1 MSQLTT
7 TTHGTLDYARPGT
20 VASPTVH
27 VSSLR
32 RFTVA
37 LLLAAGPQ
45 AWILLGRSELGE
57 RRQVLAGAVAFL
69 LAVIAWLVPA
79 VRERVIAVAAT
90 LANPSSRAK
99 FITAIVIA
107 LLATAYLY
115 VTARGQ
121 HRDFAPVLHDEYAYI
136 LQAKMLAGGHLWMP
150 KHELSDFFENFHL
163 VTDRVYASKYGPG
176 TALWYAPAALLH
188 LPPWVTP
195 LLLSGAAAGLM
206 YLLATELFGGAS
218 GLLSALMLVS
228 LGAFRRTSIMIMSQA
243 PVLALLLMAMLAF
256 VYWRQK
262 RCGGCMVLLGVCVG
276 WAAITRPVDAL
287 CLAVPLAVA
296 VLVELWR
303 TDNRTRVRAVA
314 LGLAGVAPFVLLQAV
329 YNKGV
334 TGSVTTL
341 PWNYYALRYDPYDTM
356 GRKPLDTRLM
366 PAKLLPQKQAIIDD
380 FTKPMFEAKA
390 RQSAKARLIDR
401 TTKLLAGP
409 PLEEQEPGRLVY
421 GALPTPLLVALV
433 PVGLVTMLSRRRWM
447 LLVPLVLFLAIYANY
462 SYFFPH
468 YTVAVLPAVILL
480 VLGAPAAIGRTWPRL
495 AVPVGLAI
503 GAVVAAVSITALPQ
517 VNRVRHDQ
525 WFDAPLLR
533 GVDAAL
539 AGIGKRPAIVLF
551 KYDPERSIHEE
562 PVYNAGVAWP
572 DDAEV
577 IRAHDLGE
585 RNGELLAYYAKRSPG
600 REVYRFDEKD
610 QKLTDLGNVAEL
622 SRSKAAR

>member
-7 TTHGTLDYARPGT
+7 TTTTTAPDLFAPAVPARR
-20 VASPTVH
+20 A
-27 VSSLR
+27 SSLR
-32 RFTVA
+32 QFAVA

-57 RRQVLAGAVAFL
+57 RRQVLAAVVAAGL
-69 LAVIAWLVPA
+69 GVIAWIVPGIRARVLA
-79 VRERVIAVAAT
+79 VWAK
-90 LANPSSRAK
+90 LAEPSPRAK
-99 FITAIVIA
+99 VVTAVMIA
-107 LLATAYLY
+107 LLATVYLY
-115 VTARGQ
+115 ATARGQ
-121 HRDFAPVLHDEYAYI
+121 HRDFAPVLHDEYAYV

-150 KHELSDFFENFHL
+150 KHELADFFENFHL

-195 LLLSGAAAGLM
+195 LLLSGAAVGLT
-206 YLLATELFGGAS
+206 YLLATEVFGGAS
-218 GLLSALMLVS
+218 GLLAALVLVS
-228 LGAFRRTSIMIMSQA
+228 LGAFRRTSIMMMSQA
-243 PVLALLLMAMLAF
+243 PVLVLLLMAMLAF
-256 VYWRQK
+256 VYWRRK

-276 WAAITRPVDAL
+276 WAALTRPVDAL
-287 CLAVPLAVA
+287 CLALPLAVA
-296 VLVELWR
+296 VGVELWR
-303 TDNRTRVRAVA
+303 ADNRVRVRTIT
-314 LGLAGVAPFVLLQAV
+314 LGLAGVAPFIILQAV

-356 GRKPLDTRLM
+356 GRKPLDTKLM

-380 FTKPMFEAKA
+380 FTKPMFEAKS

-401 TTKLLAGP
+401 ATKLLAGP

-421 GALPTPLLVALV
+421 GALPSPLLVALL
-433 PVGLVTMLSRRRWM
+433 PVGLVAMLGRRRWM
-447 LLVPLVLFLAIYANY
+447 FLVPLGLFVAVYANY

-480 VLGAPAAIGRTWPRL
+480 VLGAPAAVGWAWPRL
-495 AVPVGLAI
+495 AGPAGWVIGL
-503 GAVVAAVSITALPQ
+503 VVAAVSVTALPQ
-517 VNRVRHDQ
+517 VNPVRRDQ

-551 KYDPERSIHEE
+551 TYDPERSIHEE

-577 IRAHDLGE
+577 IRAHDLGG
-585 RNGELLAYYAKRSPG
+585 RNGELFAYYAARSPG
-600 REVYRFDEKD
+600 REVYRFDERD

-622 SRSKAAR
+622 SRSQAGR

>member
-1 MSQLTT
+1 MSQLTKPPLA
-7 TTHGTLDYARPGT
+7 TLDYARPGT
-20 VASPTVH
+20 AASSTVH

-57 RRQVLAGAVAFL
+57 RRQVLAAVVAAAL
-69 LAVIAWLVPA
+69 GVIAWVVPA
-79 VRERVIAVAAT
+79 IRERVLAAS
-90 LANPSSRAK
+90 ARMADPSSRAK
-99 FITAIVIA
+99 YATAITIA
-107 LLATAYLY
+107 LLATVYLY
-115 VTARGQ
+115 ATARGQ
-121 HRDFAPVLHDEYAYI
+121 HRDFAPVLHDEYAYV
-136 LQAKMLAGGHLWMP
+136 LQARMLAGGHLWMP

-188 LPPWVTP
+188 LPPWITP

-206 YLLATELFGGAS
+206 YLLAAELFGGAS
-218 GLLSALMLVS
+218 GLLAALVLVS
-228 LGAFRRTSIMIMSQA
+228 LGAFRRTSIMMMSQA
-243 PVLALLLMAMLAF
+243 PVLALLLLAMLAF

-303 TDNRTRVRAVA
+303 ADNRTRVRTIA
-314 LGLAGVAPFVLLQAV
+314 LGLAGVAPFIVLQAV

-356 GRKPLDTRLM
+356 GRKPLDTPLM
-366 PAKLLPQKQAIIDD
+366 PPKLLPQKQAIIDE
-380 FTKPMFEAKA
+380 FTRPMFEAKA
-390 RQSAKARLIDR
+390 RQSAKARLLDR

-409 PLEEQEPGRLVY
+409 PLEEQEPGRLIY
-421 GALPTPLLVALV
+421 GALPTPLLVALL
-433 PVGLVTMLSRRRWM
+433 PVGLVALLGRRRWM
-447 LLVPLVLFLAIYANY
+447 FLVPLVLFLAIYANY

-480 VLGAPAAIGRTWPRL
+480 VLAAPASIGRTWPRL
-495 AVPVGLAI
+495 AAPAGLAI
-503 GAVVAAVSITALPQ
+503 GLVIAAVSVTALPQ
-517 VNRVRHDQ
+517 VNRARHDQ

-539 AGIGKRPAIVLF
+539 ASISKRPAIVLF

-562 PVYNAGVAWP
+562 PVYNASVAWP

-585 RNGELLAYYAKRSPG
+585 RNGELLAYYAKRSPA

-610 QKLTDLGNVAEL
+610 QKLTDLGNVADL
-622 SRSKAAR
+622 SRSQAAH

>member
-1 MSQLTT
+1 
-7 TTHGTLDYARPGT
+7 
-20 VASPTVH
+20 
-27 VSSLR
+27 
-32 RFTVA
+32 
-37 LLLAAGPQ
+37 
-45 AWILLGRSELGE
+45 
-57 RRQVLAGAVAFL
+57 
-69 LAVIAWLVPA
+69 
-79 VRERVIAVAAT
+79 
-90 LANPSSRAK
+90 
-99 FITAIVIA
+99 
-107 LLATAYLY
+107 
-115 VTARGQ
+115 
-121 HRDFAPVLHDEYAYI
+121 
-136 LQAKMLAGGHLWMP
+136 MP
-150 KHELSDFFENFHL
+150 KHELAEFFENFHL

-188 LPPWVTP
+188 LPPWITP
-195 LLLSGAAAGLM
+195 LLLSGAAVGLM
-206 YLLATELFGGAS
+206 YLLAAELFGGAS
-218 GLLSALMLVS
+218 GLLAALVLVS
-228 LGAFRRTSIMIMSQA
+228 LGAFRRTSIMMMSQA

-262 RCGGCMVLLGVCVG
+262 RCGGCMLLLGICVG

-287 CLAVPLAVA
+287 CLAVPLAAA

-303 TDNRTRVRAVA
+303 ADNRTRVRTIA
-314 LGLAGVAPFVLLQAV
+314 LGLAGVAPFILLQAI

-366 PAKLLPQKQAIIDD
+366 PEKLLPQKQAIIDD
-380 FTKPMFEAKA
+380 FTKPAFEAKS

-433 PVGLVTMLSRRRWM
+433 PVGLMAMMGRRRWM
-447 LLVPLVLFLAIYANY
+447 LLLPLGLFLAIYANY

-480 VLGAPAAIGRTWPRL
+480 VLGAPAAVGRTWPQL
-495 AVPVGLAI
+495 AAPAGWVVAL
-503 GAVVAAVSITALPQ
+503 VVAAVSVTALPQ
-517 VNRVRHDQ
+517 VNPVRHDQ

-533 GVDAAL
+533 GVDAAV

-585 RNGELLAYYAKRSPG
+585 RNRELFDYYASRSPG

-622 SRSKAAR
+622 SRSPAGR